1 MNLSFE
7 VFNIR
12 LNFANISAA
21 AYHRLG
27 CDLNGTST
35 VRLRFSSFPILHP
48 CTQHIRKHKKETFH
62 LFLVHFESC
71 SSNMLICKGARRE
84 ARRRTDINVTS
95 NIKIS
100 FFQFTN
106 EKINN
111 TQKRKRRRLTME
123 GFNEKLKAYRWLRHM
138 AFDSFFCVPFSI
150 QRLVQ
155 RVNLNA
161 NCAFVQTHRK
171 VTTAD
176 SIQSFQQS
184 IAFSGASA
192 GWGVARASSSSDNSI
207 TKLPDFDSLGD
218 NNYGPK
224 IEVSLNAL
232 ACN

>member
-1 MNLSFE
+1 M
-7 VFNIR
+7 
-12 LNFANISAA
+12 
-21 AYHRLG
+21 
-27 CDLNGTST
+27 D
-35 VRLRFSSFPILHP
+35 
-48 CTQHIRKHKKETFH
+48 
-62 LFLVHFESC
+62 
-71 SSNMLICKGARRE
+71 
-84 ARRRTDINVTS
+84 
-95 NIKIS
+95 
-100 FFQFTN
+100 
-106 EKINN
+106 
-111 TQKRKRRRLTME
+111 

-138 AFDSFFCVPFSI
+138 AFDSFSSVPFSI

-155 RVNLNA
+155 RVNRNA

-184 IAFSGASA
+184 IAFSGARA

-207 TKLPDFDSLGD
+207 TELPDFDSLGD